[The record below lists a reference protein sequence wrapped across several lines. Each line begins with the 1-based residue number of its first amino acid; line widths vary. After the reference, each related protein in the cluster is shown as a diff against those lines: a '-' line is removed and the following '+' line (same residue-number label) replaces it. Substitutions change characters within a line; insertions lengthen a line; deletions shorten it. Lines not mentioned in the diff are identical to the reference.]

1 MFYKYGRV
9 VIYCLTYGDDK
20 LEAGRKVLDS
30 AENYRIAANSLLI
43 SLIFYI
49 WDYSSYLGIFIS
61 SSNLLS

>member
-9 VIYCLTYGDDK
+9 VIYYLGYGDDK

-30 AENYRIAANSLLI
+30 AENYRIVAKSLLI

-49 WDYSSYLGIFIS
+49 WHYSSYLGIFIS
-61 SSNLLS
+61 SSILSS